1 MFQGDYA
8 GWLLEANDLPQA
20 RIYLTEAMALSA
32 RHRCLWQLC
41 SPLVILAIVNAR
53 EGEIATAARQ
63 LGAIEEILKRSGLE
77 LSAHFAQRY
86 ERLADLVRFRLSRD
100 DLEALRAEGRTDPIR
115 VMADAGEAFISSA
128 PSQAKRSTGP
138 FALTP
143 RERDVLRGLVRGAS
157 DKEIAAEL
165 GIGVRTVGTHVT
177 AIRAK
182 LSATSRSA
190 AAAIAVHE
198 HLV

>member
-1 MFQGDYA
+1 
-8 GWLLEANDLPQA
+8 
-20 RIYLTEAMALSA
+20 LTL
-32 RHRCLWQLC
+32 
-41 SPLVILAIVNAR
+41 
-53 EGEIATAARQ
+53 
-63 LGAIEEILKRSGLE
+63 
-77 LSAHFAQRY
+77 
-86 ERLADLVRFRLSRD
+86 
-100 DLEALRAEGRTDPIR
+100 
-115 VMADAGEAFISSA
+115 
-128 PSQAKRSTGP
+128 
-138 FALTP
+138 